1 MKIKKILISNILF
14 VMISTPIMSMSLTNS
29 TLKKITQQSCAAL
42 TSIRKNSSDM
52 KAGDIY
58 QHYKGEKYQII
69 APVAYY
75 TEEQPK
81 PTSELVVYKALYTT
95 PEYGKNA
102 VWVRPAGMFKES
114 VVIDGKN
121 VLRFKKVDS
130 SDIGSLAEDI
140 SFWAN
145 ISNSLD

>member
-1 MKIKKILISNILF
+1 MKKILVAIFVVLISHASGMAI
-14 VMISTPIMSMSLTNS
+14 SLTNG
-29 TLKKITQQSCAAL
+29 TLKKITQQSCIAM

-58 QHYKGEKYQII
+58 QHYKGKKYQII

-75 TEEQPK
+75 SEEQPK
-81 PTSELVVYKALYTT
+81 PTSEFVVYKALYTA

-114 VVIDGKN
+114 VMIDGKN
-121 VLRFKKVDS
+121 VLRFKKVDP